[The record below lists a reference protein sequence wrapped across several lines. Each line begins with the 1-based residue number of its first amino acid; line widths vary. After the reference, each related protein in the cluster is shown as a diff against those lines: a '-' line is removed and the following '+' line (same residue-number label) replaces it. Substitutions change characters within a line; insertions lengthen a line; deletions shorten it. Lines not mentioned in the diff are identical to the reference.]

1 MSASRLLLSAWCAAM
16 LLGAQSAQAQQA
28 VTVADARFEA
38 AAELDGQPLVLNGA
52 GMRTR
57 FFLDIYAAALYL
69 PAAGSDAA
77 AILGNAG
84 PARVHIVM
92 QRDLGA
98 DRFVGALEDGLKA
111 NLSEARYREIEAQR
125 AALAKAMR
133 ELAETRKGDVIL
145 LESPQRDL
153 TRLIVNGTPR
163 ATIEGSDFFR
173 ALLRIWIGDAPVD
186 AALKEK
192 MLGRGSR

>member
-1 MSASRLLLSAWCAAM
+1 MNTLRLLLSAWCAA
-16 LLGAQSAQAQQA
+16 LLAGAPGVHAQQA
-28 VTVADARFEA
+28 VVVADVRFDA
-38 AAELDGQPLVLNGA
+38 SSELDGQSLVLNGA

-69 PAAGSDAA
+69 PAASSDAA
-77 AILGNAG
+77 AILASPGAG
-84 PARVHIVM
+84 QIRIVM

-98 DRFVGALEDGLKA
+98 ERFVAALEDGLKA
-111 NLSEARYREIEAQR
+111 NLPEPRYREIDTQR
-125 AALAKAMR
+125 TALAAAMR
-133 ELAETRKGDVIL
+133 QLAETRKGDVIL

-153 TRLIVNGTPR
+153 TRLLVNGTPR
-163 ATIEGSDFFR
+163 ATIDGGDFFR

-192 MLGRGSR
+192 LLGRVQR